1 MVQFE
6 ELGIPERILLLKAFD
21 YGVDEEGF
29 ILDPQGSKIRS
40 DEDPKKYLTV
50 EEAMIVSYTSIDYLE
65 DRRTLEVL
73 DGTPTSISKFLRG
86 VKEAED
92 EKDAIESQRWRER
105 KRMELMMGW
114 PTFFLYYKTSPISI
128 GIGETAS
135 QHKFKAA
142 NLNDAKKK
150 GSEFL
155 RSIVL
160 PTDRPG
166 VSVRWAYLKRTGDVG
181 KVWLIQEAKESD
193 F

>member
-6 ELGIPERILLLKAFD
+6 ELGIPERTLLLKAFD
-21 YGVDEEGF
+21 YDVDEEGF

-50 EEAMIVSYTSIDYLE
+50 KEAMIVSYTGIDIV
-65 DRRTLEVL
+65 DARRTLEVL
-73 DGTPTSISKFLRG
+73 DGTPTSISKFLRR
-86 VKEAED
+86 VEEAEK
-92 EKDAIESQRWRER
+92 EKDAIESQFLREK

-114 PTFFLYYKTSPISI
+114 PTFFLYYKTSPVSI

-135 QHKFKAA
+135 EHKFKAV
-142 NLNDAKKK
+142 NSNDAKKK
-150 GSEFL
+150 AREFL

-160 PTDRPG
+160 PTDRSG
-166 VSVRWAYLKRTGDVG
+166 VSVRWAYLKRMGDVG
-181 KVWLIQEAKESD
+181 KVWLIQEAGKSD